1 MPGSR
6 ALLATGLII
15 VIPTHI
21 RVICLP
27 YAAWP
32 ELISMD
38 FMLHNRPLLRSRG
51 EWEGLRVRGR
61 EGTNW
66 ISHAQGVTKTESH
79 QSIAGARSWK
89 ARLGLLGA
97 LGRGAEPVCVLL
109 CELQGPGLVVP
120 NRPPEEPGAG
130 PAGGGDLQAA
140 NLFSPVCQG
149 ETGPSFSR
157 DLFTKSLALGRRGTL
172 TTMDHT
178 LVGATALRL
187 HPRGSSQVQK

>member
-38 FMLHNRPLLRSRG
+38 FLLHNRPLLRSRG

-97 LGRGAEPVCVLL
+97 LGRGAEPVCALL

-120 NRPPEEPGAG
+120 ARPPEEPGAG

-140 NLFSPVCQG
+140 NLFSQFAKG
-149 ETGPSFSR
+149 
-157 DLFTKSLALGRRGTL
+157 KLGRPFPETRLQSPWLWGR
-172 TTMDHT
+172 
-178 LVGATALRL
+178 VGR
-187 HPRGSSQVQK
+187 